1 MHTPSIV
8 RRNSRWS
15 DAPVRDRAGNS
26 KIAIVTGR
34 DVERIFLPLARYRY
48 LSADY
53 LHALSGGS
61 LDYLINRLSLLSR
74 KPNSYL
80 ARPPQQRA
88 NASAN
93 CRRQIYELSDKG
105 IRLLHE
111 RGFMLQRTR
120 APANF
125 AHELMTCQLTTS
137 FELGC
142 RETGHRLLT
151 WTDILESPSL
161 PDATRQSLRPHH
173 IPVTVTID
181 GVAIPTHVIADGAP
195 FGIAKSVEH
204 GTAYFFCPG
213 IEADCGTEPI
223 GTSDFQRS
231 SLYKK
236 FLLYLEIDAKQIYRT
251 HFGFPNLLIPII
263 TTNVARLA
271 SMMRLL
277 ERITVGAGAKN
288 ILFKTFPA
296 FTAPGKPPPPSGHM
310 LTEDWQRV
318 GHPPFNFLTS

>member
-1 MHTPSIV
+1 MHTPNV
-8 RRNSRWS
+8 LRRNSRWS

-26 KIAIVTGR
+26 KIAVVTER
-34 DVERIFLPLARYRY
+34 DIECVFLPLARYRY
-48 LSADY
+48 LPADY
-53 LHALSGGS
+53 LHAFGGGS

-74 KPNSYL
+74 KPNSYVT
-80 ARPPQQRA
+80 RPPQQRA

-105 IRLLHE
+105 IRFLHE
-111 RGFMLQRTR
+111 RGLMLQRTR

-125 AHELMTCQLTTS
+125 AHELMTCQLMAS

-151 WTDILESPSL
+151 WIDILESPSL
-161 PDATRQSLRPHH
+161 PDATRRSPRPHH

-181 GVAIPTHVIADGAP
+181 GVAISTHVIPDGTP
-195 FGIAKSVEH
+195 FGIAKSDGH
-204 GTAYFFCPG
+204 NTAYLFCPG

-223 GTSDFQRS
+223 GASDFQRS

-236 FLLYLEIDAKQIYRT
+236 FVLYLEIDTKKIYRA
-251 HFGFPNLLIPII
+251 HFGFPNLLIPIV
-263 TTNVARLA
+263 TTNAARLS

-277 ERITVGAGAKN
+277 DRITGGAGAKN

-296 FTAPGKPPPPSGHM
+296 FTSAGKPPPPSGLM